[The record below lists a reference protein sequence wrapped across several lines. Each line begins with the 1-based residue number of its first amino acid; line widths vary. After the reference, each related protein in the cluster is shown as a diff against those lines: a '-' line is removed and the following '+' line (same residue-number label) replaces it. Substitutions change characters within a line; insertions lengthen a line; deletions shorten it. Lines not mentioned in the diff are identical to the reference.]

1 MNRFNEYK
9 QFSALSLVSLVAM
22 AGSAVLNIADLTL
35 FFGFLGTV
43 TGCFVLFSPVNEVPR
58 HSREELKSYSEVAED
73 ILKDI
78 DMQYLQATMDPYTV
92 LSMPDILDVKVPETM
107 AYLSAIDQARA
118 SLHLNSPESVSLA
131 SAARQAWHR
140 AVDSARRK
148 GVAVV
153 SRETLD
159 TAHHLVD
166 LILHPGTGESERA
179 NAVEKLDN
187 IISRFVEPAVRDVAM
202 NTIGKRKK
210 ELNSNRAIE
219 M

>member
-35 FFGFLGTV
+35 FFGFLGVV
-43 TGCFVLFSPVNEVPR
+43 TGCFVLFSPVGEVPHR
-58 HSREELKSYSEVAED
+58 SGGEPKSYSEVAED

-78 DMQYLQATMDPYTV
+78 DMQYLQAIMDPYTV
-92 LSMPDILDVKVPETM
+92 LSMPDILDVKAPETT

-131 SAARQAWHR
+131 SAARQAWHN
-140 AVDSARRK
+140 AVDSARRT
-148 GVAVV
+148 GVPAV

-159 TAHHLVD
+159 TARRLVD
-166 LILHPGTGESERA
+166 LILHPSTGENERA

-187 IISRFVEPAVRDVAM
+187 IISGFAEPTARDTAM

-210 ELNSNRAIE
+210 ELDSNRAVE